1 MIEDGI
7 LSFGFN
13 QQRGH
18 KRCKAHSLAL
28 MECMSY
34 NGGHEGYKKYAESHL
49 IKDINKANS
58 KNMK

>member
-49 IKDINKANS
+49 IKDIN
-58 KNMK
+58 